1 MHSGEIYFGF
11 GGLGV
16 DLGLFLNTLPVLPV
30 WLLNLQ
36 KVAIEISKKWECVA
50 YMSVKHKKYTFRLH

>member
-16 DLGLFLNTLPVLPV
+16 DLGLNALPVLPL

-50 YMSVKHKKYTFRLH
+50 YMSIRHKK